1 MMKLNNINSEIQKK
15 LNEIMIQKDELSQT
29 NEKYMNENDNLQNK
43 IDKLNEIIIQK
54 DDVISEYQKKD
65 KIIEDLNE
73 ENKNMK
79 KKNIELN
86 DELEILKKHL
96 ETENNSDNMNKKL
109 ESITSQEIEGDN
121 DDSMKNLWN

>member
-1 MMKLNNINSEIQKK
+1 
-15 LNEIMIQKDELSQT
+15 MIQKDELSQT

-109 ESITSQEIEGDN
+109 E
-121 DDSMKNLWN
+121 